1 MIHYESHG
9 LKQVTSSEE
18 TLLGFAHHRWV
29 LTQSCDQVPLDVYTK
44 CYKVPDLGGLPKEPS
59 RKRSAQFYLFTHE
72 KINLKTF
79 FVK

>member
-44 CYKVPDLGGLPKEPS
+44 
-59 RKRSAQFYLFTHE
+59 
-72 KINLKTF
+72 
-79 FVK
+79 